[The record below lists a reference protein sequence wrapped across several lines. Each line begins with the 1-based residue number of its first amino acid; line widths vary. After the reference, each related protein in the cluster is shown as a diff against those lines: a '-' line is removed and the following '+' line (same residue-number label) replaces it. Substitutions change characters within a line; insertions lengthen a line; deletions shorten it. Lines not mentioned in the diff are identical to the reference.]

1 MLKLLASADGLRRF
15 VLLVEVLDLVGLA
28 EFIEVALELGL
39 TFLFSLH
46 AEDVVDLVLVA
57 FELAVVLFGQHED
70 GNAVV
75 FGNDFGDFADLDLA
89 DCLGEVGAL
98 GLGEELIHD
107 TAGLLGFLVVAI
119 DGSELGER
127 GLFSTNLGCK
137 TLQHILGIVDFL
149 SALALGGNE
158 DAGTADGIVDGDLGL
173 VEFPESL
180 ELLFGRSFWIRD
192 LLFENL
198 FALELVFD
206 LGLELSH
213 GRIGLLEFLLESVFA
228 RELLLEEGGQAIDFG
243 CRDLDTHL
251 LGFEL
256 DEFLADEVV
265 DNGIAKL
272 SHHFISQ
279 LLARSLLGTKHRC
292 KTINFTCRNTGLFD
306 ADDIHAFRIQQLSR
320 GDSSC
325 KEHCS
330 GATRNDFKRHYSSLL
345 KNFKVNIENL
355 SPANGYWM

>member
-1 MLKLLASADGLRRF
+1 M
-15 VLLVEVLDLVGLA
+15 
-28 EFIEVALELGL
+28 
-39 TFLFSLH
+39 
-46 AEDVVDLVLVA
+46 LVA
-57 FELAVVLFGQHED
+57 FELAVVLFGKHED

-75 FGNDFGDFADLDLA
+75 IDDYFGNFTDLELA
-89 DCLGEVGAL
+89 DCLGKSSAL

-107 TAGLLGFLVVAI
+107 AASLLSFLVVAI
-119 DGSELGER
+119 NSSELGER
-127 GLFSTNLGCK
+127 GLFSANLGCK
-137 TLQHILGIVDFL
+137 TLQHVLGIVNFL
-149 SALALGGNE
+149 GVLSLGRDKDASAANR
-158 DAGTADGIVDGDLGL
+158 IVDGDLRL
-173 VEFPESL
+173 VEFPECL
-180 ELLFGRSFWIRD
+180 ELLFGRSFGIRN
-192 LLFENL
+192 LLFKNL
-198 FALELVFD
+198 FALELVFN
-206 LGLELSH
+206 LGLELCHS
-213 GRIGLLEFLLESVFA
+213 RIGLLEFLLESVFA